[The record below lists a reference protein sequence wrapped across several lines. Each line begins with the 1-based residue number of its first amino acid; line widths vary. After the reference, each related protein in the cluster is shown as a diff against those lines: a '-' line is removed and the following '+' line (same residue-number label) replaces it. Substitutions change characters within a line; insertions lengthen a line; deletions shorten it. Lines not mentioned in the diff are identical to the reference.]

1 MHADRA
7 WLVLM
12 GLLACRSSSRGDR
25 SGGMDRDSGI
35 VHSGGCS
42 GTPQPLKGT
51 CLFRLAD
58 EKEPML
64 CIEFTGSQYT
74 VDSML
79 QACAAPSQYTTQPCP
94 TSGLAGKCI
103 SFCGEPSESVGYIYR
118 GTPDSVRRACVANR
132 PPGYFVR

>member
-1 MHADRA
+1 MHADRV
-7 WLVLM
+7 WLVLVM
-12 GLLACRSSSRGDR
+12 GLLACRSSSRGDG
-25 SGGMDRDSGI
+25 SGGTGPDSG

-58 EKEPML
+58 EKEMML

-74 VDSML
+74 ADSML
-79 QACAAPSQYTTQPCP
+79 QACAAPSQYSTEPCP

-118 GTPDSVRRACVANR
+118 GTPESVQRACLANR
-132 PPGYFVR
+132 PPGYFMR